1 MTCPHSVLE
10 SVEFA
15 EGDSFLDTPN
25 TEHHIDCFYIVGS
38 VVLWVIYLFHIPYQ
52 IYWYKDRKNPP
63 HFTTG
68 RDSIEKS
75 NHFANMLKRTTTNIV
90 NINGK
95 TKPLPIILSNLG
107 DNQGRSPRIIL

>member
-1 MTCPHSVLE
+1 MSCPHSVLE

-15 EGDSFLDTPN
+15 EGDSFLYTPD
-25 TEHHIDCFYIVGS
+25 TEHHFDCFDIVGG
-38 VVLWVIYLFHIPYQ
+38 VVLRVIDLFHIPYQ

-95 TKPLPIILSNLG
+95 TKHLPMLLSRGAYNSG
-107 DNQGRSPRIIL
+107 GSSYRK